1 MKQTIE
7 EAAKECRRTTAQ
19 SMGVYAQY
27 HSIDECPNHGIT
39 YDEIAEAAFIR
50 GAEWQSKQSPWIS
63 VKERLPKDFKPILI
77 LLKDGKVRTA
87 LLDSNYYPHN
97 NEFEIIY
104 FWHDR
109 EANESFDLED
119 VVAWMPIPSFDEIL
133 EANKDVLERIKEK
146 AAWLKQIYEAPNP
159 EVDKIV
165 AELKEDAKL
174 MPKNITK
181 DEEIAWIL
189 KEANGEDDFEKLQ
202 AIISED
208 VTVQTEKLKESIVA
222 HFQEACGASYSFR
235 DILDNLDD
243 DAIQEEIIKWS
254 RCNFLR
260 LQIIG
265 EKGEMQ

>member
-1 MKQTIE
+1 MKQTLE
-7 EAAKECRRTTAQ
+7 EAARAFAEKCRMANIKA
-19 SMGVYAQY
+19 GLDY
-27 HSIDECPNHGIT
+27 P
-39 YDEIAEAAFIR
+39 YDEIDMRNAFEE
-50 GAEWQSKQSPWIS
+50 GAEWQVKQSPWIS
-63 VKERLPKDFKPILI
+63 VEDAIPNKQAKGMCQVKFV
-77 LLKDGKVRTA
+77 DGSIDEMAMREVNKWI
-87 LLDSNYYPHN
+87 YPYIKTGYVTH
-97 NEFEIIY
+97 
-104 FWHDR
+104 
-109 EANESFDLED
+109 
-119 VVAWMPIPSFDEIL
+119 WMPIPSFDEIF

-243 DAIQEEIIKWS
+243 DAIQEEIIKWA